1 MAPQRHTGADS
12 DDGAEDKKDDHDE
25 SIAFSNAN
33 LLQKGVDMTLGKR
46 EASPMNTTVDSGVP
60 KFDPK
65 TFGTEHSIARLGS
78 GSVGGKA
85 GGLLQIQNEILPRFD
100 AAKFEG
106 VAVELPR
113 AVVIATEVFSEF
125 MDRNHLWKTVEGDL
139 PDSQIAQ
146 EFQRAE
152 LSEGLREQLRGVLAI
167 LRNPLAIRPSSY
179 LEDAHQRA
187 FAGIF
192 TTKMIP
198 NAEISDEARYRRLS
212 GALKLAWASTFFGSA
227 IVSRRAAGLA
237 IDAEKMAVV
246 MQEVTGERHD
256 GRYYPTLSALARSY
270 NHYPVP
276 GNSRE
281 DGVVSLALGLGK
293 SISDG
298 DHVWSYC
305 PFRPLAPPPYKSTGD
320 LLSYT
325 QTSFW
330 AVNVG
335 DPPPPDPVRETEC
348 LLRSGLVDAETDG
361 TLAFLASTYDSASDQ
376 LRSGIGGQGP
386 RALTF
391 APLLESRS
399 IPFTPLMEHLLEL
412 SCNVL
417 NGEAEIE
424 VAANLDR
431 DHGLPMQVAFLQ
443 VRPMLTPGERS
454 PVEDV
459 DLDAPEIVVASD
471 NCLGHGSRDDL
482 TDVVYLRPQYFDRG
496 QTRMMASELDAVNR
510 GLVEEGRHGI
520 FIGLGRWGTTD
531 DRFGVPVKWGQI
543 SAARVIVEATLPDA
557 PTSLSHGTHFF
568 HRLLSN
574 QVLYM
579 SVEDDGRGRIDWDWL
594 DEQEAIWESRSVR
607 HVRVPIPLE
616 VRIDCATMYG
626 LIRRREQG

>member
-1 MAPQRHTGADS
+1 MEP
-12 DDGAEDKKDDHDE
+12 
-25 SIAFSNAN
+25 
-33 LLQKGVDMTLGKR
+33 GKR
-46 EASPMNTTVDSGVP
+46 EASRMNTNVDSGVP
-60 KFDPK
+60 KFDPEI
-65 TFGTEHSIARLGS
+65 FGTEHSIARLGA

-85 GGLLQIQNEILPRFD
+85 VGLQQIQNEILPRFD
-100 AAKFEG
+100 ASSFEG
-106 VAVELPR
+106 VTVLVPR
-113 AVVIATEVFSEF
+113 AVVIATEVFAEF
-125 MDRNHLWKTVEGDL
+125 MDRNRLWNAVAEEL
-139 PDSQIAQ
+139 PDTQLAQ
-146 EFQRAE
+146 EFQHAE
-152 LSEGLREQLRGVLAI
+152 LSERLRGQLRGVLAV

-179 LEDAHQRA
+179 LEDVHQRA

-192 TTKMIP
+192 TSKMIP
-198 NAEISDEARYRRLS
+198 NTETSDEARYRRLS
-212 GALKLAWASTFFGSA
+212 GAIKLAWASTFFSNA
-227 IVSRRAAGLA
+227 VVSRRAAGLA
-237 IDAEKMAVV
+237 DDAEQMAVV
-246 MQEVTGERHD
+246 VQEVTGEPHD
-256 GRYYPTLSALARSY
+256 GRFYPTLSALARSY

-276 GNSRE
+276 GNDRE

-298 DHVWSYC
+298 DHLWSYC
-305 PFRPLAPPPYKSTGD
+305 PHRPLAPPPYKSIGD
-320 LLSYT
+320 LLNYT

-335 DPPPPDPVRETEC
+335 DPPPPDPVRETSC
-348 LLRSGLVDAETDG
+348 LLRSGIADAEADG
-361 TLAFLASTYDSASDQ
+361 SLTYLASPYDPASDQ
-376 LRSGIGGQGP
+376 LRSGIGGVGP

-391 APLLESRS
+391 APLLESKS

-424 VAANLDR
+424 IAANLDPE
-431 DHGLPMQVAFLQ
+431 HALPMQVAFLQ

-454 PVEDV
+454 PVEEV
-459 DLDAPEIVVASD
+459 DLESPEIVVASD
-471 NCLGHGSRDDL
+471 SCLGHGSRDDL
-482 TDVVYLRPQYFDRG
+482 TDVVYLRPQNFDRG

-579 SVEDDGRGRIDWDWL
+579 SVEHDGRGRIDWDWL

-626 LIRRREQG
+626 LIRRRGGG

>member
-1 MAPQRHTGADS
+1 
-12 DDGAEDKKDDHDE
+12 
-25 SIAFSNAN
+25 
-33 LLQKGVDMTLGKR
+33 
-46 EASPMNTTVDSGVP
+46 MNTNVDYGVP

-65 TFGTEHSIARLGS
+65 TFGTEHSA
-78 GSVGGKA
+78 VG
-85 GGLLQIQNEILPRFD
+85 LQQIQSEILPRFD
-100 AAKFEG
+100 TTRFEG
-106 VAVELPR
+106 VTVEVPR
-113 AVVIATEVFSEF
+113 AVVIATEVFAEF
-125 MDRNHLWKTVEGDL
+125 MDRNRLWNAVAEEL
-139 PDSQIAQ
+139 PDSQLAQ
-146 EFQRAE
+146 EFQYAE
-152 LSEGLREQLRGVLAI
+152 LSERLRGQLRGVLAVM
-167 LRNPLAIRPSSY
+167 RDPLAVRPSSY
-179 LEDAHQRA
+179 LEDAHKRA

-192 TTKMIP
+192 TSKMIP
-198 NAEISDEARYRRLS
+198 NTETSEEARYRRLS
-212 GALKLAWASTFFGSA
+212 DAIKLAWASTFFSNA
-227 IVSRRAAGLA
+227 VVSRRAAGLA
-237 IDAEKMAVV
+237 DDSEQMAVIL
-246 MQEVTGERHD
+246 QEVTGKRHD
-256 GRYYPTLSALARSY
+256 GRFYPTLSALARSY

-281 DGVVSLALGLGK
+281 EGVVSLALGLGK

-305 PFRPLAPPPYKSTGD
+305 PHRPLAPPPYKSTGD
-320 LLSYT
+320 LLNFT

-335 DPPPPDPVRETEC
+335 DPPPPDPLRETAC
-348 LLRSGLVDAETDG
+348 LLRSGLADAEEDG
-361 TLAFLASTYDSASDQ
+361 ALTYLASTYDPASDQ
-376 LRSGIGGQGP
+376 LRSGIVDRGP

-424 VAANLDR
+424 IAANLDAE
-431 DHGLPMQVAFLQ
+431 HALPMKVAFLQ
-443 VRPMLTPGERS
+443 VRSMLTPGERS
-454 PVEDV
+454 PVEEV
-459 DLDAPEIVVASD
+459 DLEAPEIVVASD
-471 NCLGHGSRDDL
+471 SCLGHGSREDL
-482 TDVVYLRPQYFDRG
+482 TDVVYLRPQNFDRG
-496 QTRMMASELDAVNR
+496 QTRMMASELEAVNR

-574 QVLYM
+574 RVLYM
-579 SVEDDGRGRIDWDWL
+579 SVEHDGRGRIDWDWF
-594 DEQEAIWESRSVR
+594 EAQEAIWESRSVR
-607 HVRVPIPLE
+607 HVRVPTPLD

-626 LIRRREQG
+626 LIRRREGD

>member
-1 MAPQRHTGADS
+1 MGA
-12 DDGAEDKKDDHDE
+12 
-25 SIAFSNAN
+25 
-33 LLQKGVDMTLGKR
+33 GKR
-46 EASPMNTTVDSGVP
+46 EASRMKTTIDSGVP
-60 KFDPK
+60 KFDPN
-65 TFGTEHSIARLGS
+65 TFGTEHSIARLGT

-85 GGLLQIQNEILPRFD
+85 VGLQQIQNEILPRFD

-106 VAVELPR
+106 VVVGVPR
-113 AVVIATEVFSEF
+113 AIVIATEVFSEY
-125 MDRNHLWKTVEGDL
+125 MDRNRLWKTVEEDL

-152 LSEGLREQLRGVLAI
+152 LSEQLREELRGVLAVMQK
-167 LRNPLAIRPSSY
+167 PLAIRPSSY

-192 TTKMIP
+192 TSQMIP
-198 NAEISDEARYRRLS
+198 NTETGEEARYRRLS

-227 IVSRRAAGLA
+227 VVSRRAAGLA
-237 IDAEKMAVV
+237 LNAEKMAVV
-246 MQEVTGERHD
+246 VQEVTGERHD
-256 GRYYPTLSALARSY
+256 GRFYPTLSALARSY
-270 NHYPVP
+270 NHYPAP
-276 GNSRE
+276 GNNRE

-305 PFRPLAPPPYKSTGD
+305 PHLPLAPPPYKSTGD
-320 LLSYT
+320 LLNYT

-335 DPPPPDPVRETEC
+335 DPPPPDPVRETTC
-348 LLRSGLVDAETDG
+348 LLRSGLADAEADG
-361 TLAFLASTYDSASDQ
+361 TLTYLASTYDSASDQ
-376 LRSGIGGQGP
+376 LRSGIGGRGP
-386 RALTF
+386 RAMTF
-391 APLLESRS
+391 APLLESKS
-399 IPFTPLMEHLLEL
+399 IPFTPLMENLLEL

-424 VAANLDR
+424 IAANLDPE
-431 DHGLPMQVAFLQ
+431 HALPMQVAFLQ
-443 VRPMLTPGERS
+443 LRPMLTPGERS
-454 PVEDV
+454 PVEEV
-459 DLDAPEIVVASD
+459 DLEAPEIVVASD
-471 NCLGHGSRDDL
+471 SCLGHGSRDDL
-482 TDVVYLRPQYFDRG
+482 TDVVYLRPQNFDRG
-496 QTRMMASELDAVNR
+496 QTRMMASELEAVNR

-543 SAARVIVEATLPDA
+543 SAARVIVEATLPEA

-579 SVEDDGRGRIDWDWL
+579 SVEHGGRGRIDWDWL
-594 DEQEAIWESRSVR
+594 DQQEAIWESRSVR
-607 HVRVPIPLE
+607 HVRVPIPLD

-626 LIRRREQG
+626 LIRRREGG

>member
-1 MAPQRHTGADS
+1 MAA
-12 DDGAEDKKDDHDE
+12 
-25 SIAFSNAN
+25 
-33 LLQKGVDMTLGKR
+33 GKR
-46 EASPMNTTVDSGVP
+46 EASPMKKTVDSGVP
-60 KFDPK
+60 KFDPQ
-65 TFGTEHSIARLGS
+65 TFGTKHLIARLGA
-78 GSVGGKA
+78 GSIGGKA
-85 GGLLQIQNEILPRFD
+85 VGLQQIQREILPRFD
-100 AAKFEG
+100 DAKFEG
-106 VAVELPR
+106 VVVGVPR
-113 AVVIATEVFSEF
+113 AIVIATEVFSEF
-125 MDRNHLWKTVEGDL
+125 MDRNQLWKTVRGDL

-146 EFQRAE
+146 EFQNAE
-152 LSEGLREQLRGVLAI
+152 LSEKLREQLRGVLAV

-192 TTKMIP
+192 TSQMIP
-198 NAEISDEARYRRLS
+198 NTESSDQARFRRLT
-212 GALKLAWASTFFGSA
+212 GALKLAWASTFFGNA
-227 IVSRRAAGLA
+227 VFSRRAAGLA
-237 IDAEKMAVV
+237 LDAEKMAVV
-246 MQEVTGERHD
+246 VQEVTGERHD
-256 GRYYPTLSALARSY
+256 GRFYPTLSALARSY

-293 SISDG
+293 TISDG

-305 PFRPLAPPPYKSTGD
+305 PHRPLAPPPYKSTVD
-320 LLSYT
+320 LLNFT

-330 AVNVG
+330 AINVG
-335 DPPPPDPVRETEC
+335 DPPPPDPVRETTC
-348 LLRSGLVDAETDG
+348 LLRSGLADAEADG
-361 TLAFLASTYDSASDQ
+361 TLGFLASTYDPASDQ
-376 LRSGIGGQGP
+376 LRSGIAGRGP

-391 APLLESRS
+391 APLLESKS
-399 IPFTPLMEHLLEL
+399 IPFTPLMESLLEL

-424 VAANLDR
+424 VAANLDPE
-431 DHGLPMQVAFLQ
+431 HALPMHVAFLQ

-454 PVEDV
+454 PVEEV
-459 DLDAPEIVVASD
+459 DLEAPEIVVASD

-482 TDVVYLRPQYFDRG
+482 NDVVYLRPQNFDRG

-531 DRFGVPVKWGQI
+531 DRFGVPVNWGQI
-543 SAARVIVEATLPDA
+543 SAARVIVEATLADA

-579 SVEDDGRGRIDWDWL
+579 SVEHDGRGRIDWDWL
-594 DEQEAIWESRSVR
+594 DEQEAIWESRNVR
-607 HVRVPIPLE
+607 HVRVPNPLD
-616 VRIDCATMYG
+616 VRIDCATRYG
-626 LIRRREQG
+626 LIRRREDD